1 MNKMMSSDVTDFKQS
16 NSDSEGSDDSDFS
29 YDSEDSDRTYIPSKL
44 EETHQTA
51 MASSDD
57 DDTYE
62 TALSRPAS
70 VLPPQISNPVLSIPE
85 KVEKVIIKSEPKS
98 TKNDN
103 GNKRGDVNTRASRSR
118 STTPV
123 NHQSPYNLRSRS
135 VLSPINETTLNK
147 ESPEEFG
154 RLVKKLERIN
164 RKNTAQIIQSV
175 NKKLNATNNFSSDDE

>member
-1 MNKMMSSDVTDFKQS
+1 MMSSDVTDFKQS

-70 VLPPQISNPVLSIPE
+70 VLPPQIPNRVLSITE
-85 KVEKVIIKSEPKS
+85 KVEK
-98 TKNDN
+98 
-103 GNKRGDVNTRASRSR
+103 GLRA
-118 STTPV
+118 
-123 NHQSPYNLRSRS
+123 
-135 VLSPINETTLNK
+135 
-147 ESPEEFG
+147 
-154 RLVKKLERIN
+154 
-164 RKNTAQIIQSV
+164 
-175 NKKLNATNNFSSDDE
+175 